1 MEQFFSNNPYALY
14 FIGLLFLIISNR
26 SSGKAFINKNIILVY
41 IIFSLANLF
50 NIIDLKYN
58 IAVILLISFIELQI
72 LNLNDETLVVKTI
85 YKIQDYIF
93 TMINKYKFISILLC
107 NIGIEFARSMN
118 INNIAIWIVY
128 FILFIYIISKIYRA
142 NFKLKK
148 FEDIEKIF
156 VKNTEGFEYENC
168 LKDEN
173 LNTKLNM
180 VIDVEDKTYLFRT
193 RSHSAI
199 SLEALMCKINRE
211 TEYSDAISKIE
222 EYSVEYFLVNLKTVI
237 KYGKNILITILKAI
251 LYKNGIR
258 RFIKRGYSTIEM
270 QWIRNVGIEIGYEK
284 VYRRKI
290 FEITYANIFF
300 KSLEEKRK
308 YYTYPEYAY
317 KESRK
322 IYRMLIIYVY
332 LKTVPTFIFKGEKR
346 IKLNNIFEYYR
357 LVRGKKIKDKNDI
370 LNELTK
376 EEIFIFIM
384 GLSGKKI
391 DENLYEL
398 YDWYIAKYGID
409 IDKVTEILNKL
420 SKNNKKI
427 YRNEDIESFRK
438 I

>member
-1 MEQFFSNNPYALY
+1 MY
-14 FIGLLFLIISNR
+14 F
-26 SSGKAFINKNIILVY
+26 V
-41 IIFSLANLF
+41 
-50 NIIDLKYN
+50 
-58 IAVILLISFIELQI
+58 
-72 LNLNDETLVVKTI
+72 
-85 YKIQDYIF
+85 
-93 TMINKYKFISILLC
+93 
-107 NIGIEFARSMN
+107 
-118 INNIAIWIVY
+118 
-128 FILFIYIISKIYRA
+128 LFIYIISKIYRA

-180 VIDVEDKTYLFRT
+180 VIDVV
-193 RSHSAI
+193 
-199 SLEALMCKINRE
+199 NRE

-258 RFIKRGYSTIEM
+258 RFIKREYSTIEM

-290 FEITYANIFF
+290 FEIIYANIFF

-317 KESRK
+317 KEARK

-357 LVRGKKIKDKNDI
+357 LVRGKKIKDKNSI